1 MSVKHSIR
9 IRQIEAYAFRID
21 FGESFVPLLTDE
33 PEPIGGGTGP
43 SPEQVLIAAVSNCL
57 CASLAFALGKYRQEG
72 GGVSAE
78 AIGRVA
84 RNAEG
89 RLRLVGIEV
98 DIALGAP
105 AEFDGP
111 ARPRARSVRA
121 VLHRVRERQGRRSGG
136 GRGAG
141 RPGQPPEIDRPETD
155 REERAM
161 SETQRDVAREPEDL
175 ARLFNERAS
184 AGDAEGLVALYEP
197 QAVVAAGDIVATGH
211 DEIRRF
217 YTDLLARKS
226 DFPEPET
233 LPAIRNGDLALTFAR
248 LPNGALSVES
258 ARRQSDGTWRWAIDQ
273 LKLKPV
279 AKS

>member
-1 MSVKHSIR
+1 MSDKHSIR

-105 AEFDGP
+105 AASMDRLDRVLAQFEQFCTVSE
-111 ARPRARSVRA
+111 SVKAGVPVA
-121 VLHRVRERQGRRSGG
+121 VAVRDGG
-136 GRGAG
+136 GN
-141 RPGQPPEIDRPETD
+141 
-155 REERAM
+155 
-161 SETQRDVAREPEDL
+161 
-175 ARLFNERAS
+175 RL
-184 AGDAEGLVALYEP
+184 
-197 QAVVAAGDIVATGH
+197 
-211 DEIRRF
+211 
-217 YTDLLARKS
+217 K
-226 DFPEPET
+226 
-233 LPAIRNGDLALTFAR
+233 
-248 LPNGALSVES
+248 
-258 ARRQSDGTWRWAIDQ
+258 
-273 LKLKPV
+273 
-279 AKS
+279 